1 MMRQRVRA
9 GLLLLAVPAL
19 ALLAPSGSG
28 PYAPLLSAVAD
39 AAWLC
44 TGWLA
49 LVAVLE
55 SGSCVPGEV
64 GRLTARAARRV
75 APASVRGLVRLAVGA
90 SLAASVLSGPAA
102 LAEDRTPTVAG
113 SSTDYLDWPG
123 LAPTVTP
130 PMTPTAAP
138 TATATAAPPATAPAT
153 ASAAPAAPAATAP
166 VPTRDPQPAP
176 RTVVV
181 QPGDSLWSIARDALG
196 PGATDRQVAA
206 AWPRWWAANRPVV
219 RDTPDL
225 IHPGDR
231 LTAP

>member
-1 MMRQRVRA
+1 MRQRVRA
-9 GLLLLAVPAL
+9 GLLLLALPAL

-28 PYAPLLSAVAD
+28 PYAPLLSAVTD

-130 PMTPTAAP
+130 TVTTPVTPTAAP
-138 TATATAAPPATAPAT
+138 TAAATAPAT
-153 ASAAPAAPAATAP
+153 ASAAPAATAATAP

-181 QPGDSLWSIARDALG
+181 RRGDSLWSIARDALG